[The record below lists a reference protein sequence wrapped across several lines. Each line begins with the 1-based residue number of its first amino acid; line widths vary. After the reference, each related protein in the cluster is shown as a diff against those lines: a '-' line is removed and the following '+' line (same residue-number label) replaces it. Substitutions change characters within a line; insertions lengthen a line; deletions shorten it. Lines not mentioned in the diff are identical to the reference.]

1 MKMQLI
7 TAVDR
12 IGDEYVF
19 DFPENDMDF
28 QRAMRERMGEEYD
41 AWLQTIG
48 AHVFEAAKREEHIHF
63 NGSMV
68 ADMRFVWKGH
78 VPILEKAIA
87 EARAAEADMENFMEQ
102 LRQALGQ

>member
-19 DFPENDMDF
+19 EFPEDDMDF
-28 QRAMRERMGEEYD
+28 QRAMREKMGDEYD

-48 AHVFEAAKREEHIHF
+48 AHVIEAAKREEHIHF
-63 NGSMV
+63 HGST

-87 EARAAEADMENFMEQ
+87 GAAKREAEAESFLEQ